1 MTFNNDDYAS
11 VAERVALFWESC
23 PDGRIM
29 TECTADDGKRVIF
42 KALVYRHR
50 DDTEATAT
58 GYAEELRADRG
69 INATSCYEVTET
81 SAVGRA
87 LSNYKFTASK
97 KNLRPSREEMQAAQ
111 AAANRIALDEEHR
124 RTIKI
129 QIEKLN
135 YTPDEAR
142 VLIES
147 VAGNGAKLAKLRT
160 ADLVNV
166 IAELRKMA
174 DLK

>member
-1 MTFNNDDYAS
+1 
-11 VAERVALFWESC
+11 
-23 PDGRIM
+23 
-29 TECTADDGKRVIF
+29 
-42 KALVYRHR
+42 
-50 DDTEATAT
+50 
-58 GYAEELRADRG
+58 
-69 INATSCYEVTET
+69 
-81 SAVGRA
+81 
-87 LSNYKFTASK
+87 
-97 KNLRPSREEMQAAQ
+97 MQAAQ

-147 VAGNGAKLAKLRT
+147 VAGNGAKLAKLKT

-174 DLK
+174 ELK